1 MFANYL
7 IGLREGLEAALIVT
21 ILLTYLY
28 KTERKSAAKYV
39 WVGVI
44 AAASLSALVAGFF
57 TLSPYYLT
65 FKQQE
70 ILGGTLSV
78 ITVGLVTWMI
88 FWLASHARGLKN
100 ELHKSIDT
108 ALSISPISL
117 ILLSFVAVGREG
129 IETGL
134 FVWSAIL
141 STGSSTT
148 PIVGAVLGITSASLM
163 GYFLFKG
170 SLHLNLS
177 KFFFYT
183 GVGLIVIAAGV
194 LAYGI
199 HDLQE
204 SGVIPGL
211 NNVAFDISGKIDMGS
226 WYGALLKGTINFNAT
241 PSVLEF
247 LTWAVYLATIL
258 SIYIKKSRIVKTK
271 TIESREMAGK

>member
-28 KTERKSAAKYV
+28 KTDRKSAVRYV
-39 WVGVI
+39 WIGVI
-44 AAASLSALVAGFF
+44 AAASLSAAVAGFF

-65 FKQQE
+65 FKQKE
-70 ILGGTLSV
+70 ILGGTLSI
-78 ITVGLVTWMI
+78 ITVSLVTWMI
-88 FWLASHARGLKN
+88 FWLATHARGLKN

-117 ILLSFVAVGREG
+117 ILFSFLAVGREG

-141 STGSSTT
+141 STGSSST
-148 PIVGAVLGITSASLM
+148 PIIGAILGITSASLM

-170 SLHLNLS
+170 TLHLNLS
-177 KFFFYT
+177 RFFFYT

-204 SGVIPGL
+204 SGIIPGL
-211 NNVAFDISGKIDMGS
+211 NDVAFDISGTVDMNS

-241 PSVLEF
+241 PSVVELI
-247 LTWAVYLATIL
+247 TWTTYLAATL
-258 SIYIKKSRIVKTK
+258 SIYIKKSRFIKTK
-271 TIESREMAGK
+271 TIELRNMAAK

>member
-28 KTERKSAAKYV
+28 KTDRKSAVRYV
-39 WVGVI
+39 WIGVI
-44 AAASLSALVAGFF
+44 AAASLSAAVAGFF

-65 FKQQE
+65 FKQKE
-70 ILGGTLSV
+70 ILGGTLSI
-78 ITVGLVTWMI
+78 ITVSLVTWMI
-88 FWLASHARGLKN
+88 FWLATHARGLKN

-117 ILLSFVAVGREG
+117 ILFSFLAVGREG

-141 STGSSTT
+141 STGSSST
-148 PIVGAVLGITSASLM
+148 PIIGAVLGIISASLM
-163 GYFLFKG
+163 GYLLFKG
-170 SLHLNLS
+170 TLHLNLS

-183 GVGLIVIAAGV
+183 GMGLIVIAAGV

-204 SGVIPGL
+204 SGIIPGL
-211 NNVAFDISGKIDMGS
+211 NDIAFDISGTVDMDA

-241 PSVLEF
+241 PSVVEF
-247 LTWAVYLATIL
+247 LTWTAYLAVTL
-258 SIYIKKSRIVKTK
+258 SIYIKKSRFVKTK
-271 TIESREMAGK
+271 TNESREMAAK